1 MRRWDERSSAASS
14 LQPSPPYFSCR
25 PYSRSFTGA
34 PPRTRFTPWRFPM
47 AEPSA
52 DDSDKNLRREIRR
65 YSLILLIVALSLAAW
80 GEVSRVRARASLGKE
95 AAAAAIPMVVTVT
108 PNRTSLGEELVLPGS
123 VQAYIEAPI
132 YARTSGYLKDWRTDI
147 GTQVT
152 KGQLLGEIDAPEVDQ
167 QLSQAQADLAT
178 ARANESLS
186 NTTNVRWKG
195 LLATESVSRQDADE
209 KAGDAAA
216 KKAAADSAA
225 ANVARLRELESF
237 KRVVA
242 PFGGVITARNTDIGA
257 LINAG
262 QSAGTELF
270 RIADTHKLRIY
281 VQVPEVYAVTARPGL
296 EAELRFAEQP
306 QKPFAAKTVRTSNA
320 LDPTLRTLQVELE
333 LDNAKGEVFPGAYA
347 EVHFKLPASAES
359 LRLPANTVL
368 FRAAGLQVATVD
380 GQKHVKLKSI
390 VQGRDFGNTIEVLSG
405 LGADETVILNPPDSL
420 TDGVLVRIAAPPPA
434 QSKDK
439 SKAT

>member
-1 MRRWDERSSAASS
+1 M
-14 LQPSPPYFSCR
+14 
-25 PYSRSFTGA
+25 
-34 PPRTRFTPWRFPM
+34 
-47 AEPSA
+47 
-52 DDSDKNLRREIRR
+52 
-65 YSLILLIVALSLAAW
+65 
-80 GEVSRVRARASLGKE
+80 
-95 AAAAAIPMVVTVT
+95 
-108 PNRTSLGEELVLPGS
+108 
-123 VQAYIEAPI
+123 
-132 YARTSGYLKDWRTDI
+132 
-147 GTQVT
+147 
-152 KGQLLGEIDAPEVDQ
+152 
-167 QLSQAQADLAT
+167 
-178 ARANESLS
+178 
-186 NTTNVRWKG
+186 
-195 LLATESVSRQDADE
+195 LATESVSKQDADE

-270 RIADTHKLRIY
+270 RIADMHKLRIY
-281 VQVPEVYAVTARPGL
+281 VQVPESYAAATRPGL
-296 EAELRFAEQP
+296 DAELHFAEQP
-306 QKPFAAKTVRTSNA
+306 SKTFTAKTVRTSNA
-320 LDPTLRTLQVELE
+320 LDPALRTLQVELE
-333 LDNAKGEVFPGAYA
+333 LDNANREVFPGAYA

>member
-1 MRRWDERSSAASS
+1 MPE
-14 LQPSPPYFSCR
+14 
-25 PYSRSFTGA
+25 
-34 PPRTRFTPWRFPM
+34 PRT
-47 AEPSA
+47 
-52 DDSDKNLRREIRR
+52 DDSDKKLRHKIRR
-65 YSLILLIVALSLAAW
+65 YSLILLIAALCLAAW
-80 GEVSRVRARASLGKE
+80 GEISRVRARSSLGKE
-95 AAAAAIPMVVTVT
+95 TAEAAIPTVITIT
-108 PNRTSLGEELVLPGS
+108 PNRTSLGEELVLPGA

-152 KGQLLGEIDAPEVDQ
+152 KGQLLGEIETPEVDQ

-186 NTTNVRWKG
+186 NSTNERWKG
-195 LLATESVSRQDADE
+195 LLATESVSKQDADE
-209 KAGDAAA
+209 RAGDAAA

-225 ANVARLRELESF
+225 ANVSRLRDLESF

-242 PFGGVITARNTDIGA
+242 PFSGIITARNTDIGA

-281 VQVPEVYAVTARPGL
+281 VQVPETYAAVTNPGL

-306 QKPFAAKTVRTSNA
+306 NKTFAAKTVRTSNA
-320 LDPTLRTLQVELE
+320 LDPNLKTLQVELE
-333 LDNAKGEVFPGAYA
+333 LDNANHEVFPGAYA

-380 GQKHVKLKSI
+380 GQKRVKLKNI
-390 VQGRDFGNTIEVLSG
+390 VQGRDFGNTIEILSG
-405 LGADETVILNPPDSL
+405 LQPDDVVILNPPDSL
-420 TDGVLVRIAAPPPA
+420 TDGVVVRIAPS
-434 QSKDK
+434 SK
-439 SKAT
+439 TT